1 MGDHDD
7 ALRTRLRPRA
17 VEDVDAIGIGER
29 VLCHTTE
36 HSVASVLDGEEEIVE
51 LVARFVDEKVR
62 PVVRDLE
69 HANTYP
75 TDLIEQMKALG
86 VYGLAIP
93 DPYGASG
100 VSTACYALCTEE
112 LARGWMSLAGAFGG
126 HSVVSKLLLRF
137 GTEEQRQRFLPRIAR
152 GELAFA
158 IGMSEPDSGSDLAS
172 VRTRAEKVA
181 GGYKVNGT
189 KIWTSNAH
197 LSDYAIALFRTKVV
211 PDKKHEGLSQ
221 FLVDLKSEGIGIRPI
236 IDLAGGHHF
245 NEVHFQN
252 VFVPDDMLVG
262 KDGDGWKQVT
272 TELALERSGPERYL
286 SCVRLFIELI
296 REVGAEPGE
305 RAAVVIGRLTAHMAT
320 LRQMS
325 LSVAGMLQA
334 GQNPNL
340 EAAVVKDVGTSFEQ
354 EIPEVVHAL
363 LGIEPRL
370 GSGSEFER
378 VFGYLVEHAPS
389 FSLRGGTREV
399 LRGIIARGLGLR

>member
-1 MGDHDD
+1 MATFNFHLGELPLE
-7 ALRTRLRPRA
+7 AQKTR
-17 VEDVDAIGIGER
+17 
-29 VLCHTTE
+29 
-36 HSVASVLDGEEEIVE
+36 EEIRDFLNRE
-51 LVARFVDEKVR
+51 LGDRSAAKRALSWGGFDRDFSRKLGAAGYIGLTWPKKYGGHER
-62 PVVRDLE
+62 TALERYVVLE
-69 HANTYP
+69 
-75 TDLIEQMKALG
+75 E
-86 VYGLAIP
+86 
-93 DPYGASG
+93 
-100 VSTACYALCTEE
+100 
-112 LARGWMSLAGAFGG
+112 SLAAGAPTSAHWVADRQSGP
-126 HSVVSKLLLRF
+126 LLLRF
-137 GTEEQRQRFLPRIAR
+137 GTEAQRERFLPRIAR

-172 VRTRAEKVA
+172 IRTRAEKVE
-181 GGYKVNGT
+181 GGYRVNGT

-252 VFVPDDMLVG
+252 CFVPDDMLVG

-272 TELALERSGPERYL
+272 TELAFERSGPERYL
-286 SCVRLFIELI
+286 SSIRLIIELI
-296 REVGAEPGE
+296 REVGREPSE
-305 RAAVVIGRLTAHMAT
+305 RSAVVVGRLTAHLAT

-325 LSVAGMLQA
+325 LSIAMMLQA
-334 GQNPNL
+334 GENPNL
-340 EAAVVKDVGTSFEQ
+340 EAAVVKDLGTTFEQ

-370 GSGSEFER
+370 GSGSQFER
-378 VFGYLVEHAPS
+378 TFGYLVEHAPS